1 MHKSL
6 NISKGEKTNME
17 EKMELDIDKILAGLN
32 KFKEKEPFSDIPI
45 YIQKI
50 VQAIKENQGIIV
62 FTILEEPNE
71 IAIIYYL
78 AKLGYNVDA
87 DKRYSYGDL
96 IRLYEIKYQTLRIW
110 LLVIGQKGIVVETD
124 AEMKWI
130 VGDAFSNLIDNIRY
144 KYSQEWGSTY
154 MMSDGKEG
162 LSFFFEKPDSI
173 LKTLAETI
181 QEATKNPWSKENV
194 DVDKYS
200 VEIWEKQTESAVW
213 VFLSSEAFADYIIA
227 VMKDKLTV

>member
-1 MHKSL
+1 
-6 NISKGEKTNME
+6 
-17 EKMELDIDKILAGLN
+17 MELDIDKILSSLN
-32 KFKEKEPFSDIPI
+32 KFKEKEPFPDIPI

-50 VQAIKENQGIIV
+50 AQAIKENQGMIV

-71 IAIIYYL
+71 TAIIYYL
-78 AKLGYNVDA
+78 AKLGFNVDA
-87 DKRYSYGDL
+87 DRKYSYGDL

-110 LLVIGQKGIVVETD
+110 LIVIGEKGIIVETD

-130 VGDAFSNLIDNIRY
+130 IGDAFSDLIDNIKY

-154 MMSDGKEG
+154 MMGDGKEG

-181 QEATKNPWSKENV
+181 QEAAKAPWFKGNV
-194 DVDKYS
+194 DVGKYS
-200 VEIWEKQTESAVW
+200 VEIWEKQTESAIW
-213 VFLSSEAFADYIIA
+213 VFLGSEAFADYIIA
-227 VMKDKLTV
+227 VIKDKLEVG